1 MENNIPFL
9 ISSICEK
16 PLLGYN
22 PEDWK
27 SLYSLVNSSEEK

>member
-1 MENNIPFL
+1 MENNISFL
-9 ISSICEK
+9 ISSICDK

-27 SLYSLVNSSEEK
+27 SLNALVLSSEEK